1 MKAKLIDGNIITYKH
16 LPKTYTKS
24 DGSVVLNFHTSDTAE
39 LEAEGFYDLV
49 KPSYNQ
55 LTQDRG
61 GLQWDEENKIFTFPI
76 TDKDFDATYEERDED
91 GELTGNTLP
100 VYDVDALKATT
111 IKGLKGTAGFLL
123 QPTDWEVIRKAERGT
138 EISTATATER
148 AKILT
153 ECDRKE
159 AEVSALTTYAE
170 VLQYNKTFFPP
181 SESPE

>member
-24 DGSVVLNFHTSDTAE
+24 DGSVVLNFHTSTTEE

-49 KPSYNQ
+49 KPVYNQ

-61 GLQWDEENKIFTFPI
+61 GLQWDEENNIFTFPI
-76 TDKDFDATYEERDED
+76 TDKDFDATYEERDEN

-111 IKGLKGTAGFLL
+111 IKELKKSEG
-123 QPTDWEVIRKAERGT
+123 VITVIVDQKLPEKLRK
-138 EISTATATER
+138 IIPS
-148 AKILT
+148 L
-153 ECDRKE
+153 RKD
-159 AEVSALTTYAE
+159 
-170 VLQYNKTFFPP
+170 
-181 SESPE
+181 

>member
-1 MKAKLIDGNIITYKH
+1 MKAKLINGNIITYTQ

-24 DGSVVLNFHTSDTAE
+24 DGSVVLNFHKSDTSE
-39 LEAEGFYDLV
+39 LEAEGFYDIV
-49 KPSYNQ
+49 KPSYNP
-55 LTQDRG
+55 LIQDRG
-61 GLQWDEENKIFTFPI
+61 GLQWDEENNIFTYPI
-76 TDKDFDATYEERDED
+76 TDKDFDATYEELDED

-111 IKGLKGTAGFLL
+111 IKELKNTAGVLL

-138 EISTATATER
+138 EINADTVTER
-148 AKILT
+148 ARILT